1 MIEKNSL
8 PCTTTIPVIYHSPSK
23 ELEKNT
29 INSEEL
35 QTDFIPD
42 YAFLTVDKVRT
53 KARGFNH
60 EVSFFFIRDKHNVY
74 YEERRMNKML
84 LLLKLALLIPLILVL
99 TIVLAVCILGVVSI
113 ITFGKMILWIL
124 VAAFVVRLVL
134 RIIKK

>member
-1 MIEKNSL
+1 
-8 PCTTTIPVIYHSPSK
+8 
-23 ELEKNT
+23 
-29 INSEEL
+29 
-35 QTDFIPD
+35 
-42 YAFLTVDKVRT
+42 
-53 KARGFNH
+53 
-60 EVSFFFIRDKHNVY
+60 
-74 YEERRMNKML
+74 ML